1 MISSQLTALFLPCCS
16 CHVPS
21 AHFLVCSAVKLQ
33 MAGLQL
39 HYPLQDPKSRA
50 FYEQAAV
57 AAASMGVVVDVY
69 AAARGY
75 IGLQTLEPLVNST
88 GGALYLYPSAEEAT
102 LPQDLSRCAGLNA
115 CLVCYHTCMLGLLAC
130 TPSVCIICH
139 ALIVGAREERGITSR
154 EMHYACSC
162 AVANLFTIAVPQ
174 LHASRMQPHP

>member
-1 MISSQLTALFLPCCS
+1 
-16 CHVPS
+16 
-21 AHFLVCSAVKLQ
+21 

-39 HYPLQDPKSRA
+39 HYPLQDPKSRS

-102 LPQDLSRCAGLNA
+102 LPQDLSRCAG
-115 CLVCYHTCMLGLLAC
+115 VCRASC
-130 TPSVCIICH
+130 TKH
-139 ALIVGAREERGITSR
+139 RL
-154 EMHYACSC
+154 
-162 AVANLFTIAVPQ
+162 
-174 LHASRMQPHP
+174 